1 MLRVAYCVLRVA
13 YFVFAHPP
21 LRVYNPPQEGAM
33 ETADLIL
40 TGGTVVTMN
49 DRYDIWEPGA
59 VAIRDGAIVA
69 VGPAEEVA
77 REWTAREVV
86 DCSDHAII
94 PGLINAHTHAPMTL
108 VRGLADDLRL
118 DVWLIGYMMPVERE
132 FVRPD
137 FCWLGTQLA
146 CAEMIRTGVTCFGD
160 MYYYEE
166 AVADATAQVGMRAVC
181 AQSVLKFPTPDA
193 TSYDD
198 GLRLAQDFIGRWRG
212 HHLIVPALGPHA
224 AYTAT
229 AEMLQEC
236 ARLALAYDVPIHIH
250 ISETAQEVQ
259 DHRAEYGM
267 PIIPWVKKQGILEAK
282 TTAVHCVHLDEGEM
296 HTLLHHGT
304 GVAHNPT
311 SNLKLASGIAPVA
324 RMLALGLNVG
334 IGTDGPASN
343 NDLDMFEE
351 MRLAALLAKGVT
363 GDPTA
368 LPARQA
374 LAMATI
380 MGARA
385 LHIAHLTGSLEVG
398 KRADIAIVHLD
409 DLHLTPRF
417 HRDPDS
423 IYSLLV
429 YAAKGHDVRHV
440 LCDGRWLMRDRVLMT
455 VDPEALRAQAAE
467 MARKIDH
474 FLRVREES
482 ILSKLVAISGVARER
497 TFEVQVKVRL
507 ADDAGVLTVL
517 SGGELPIVKS
527 SRRRQYDTYFLFD
540 DSDRS
545 RLRYREEEMLDEAGE
560 VTDVRYRLT
569 LTTDAKER
577 EFPHSILLSRSRFD
591 APANRS
597 LRFYREYF
605 KPADELEVHKE
616 RRRYHIRFGGTDF
629 AVNLDRVTHPELPGF
644 FLELKSR
651 TWSAQDAERKADLIG
666 ELLQIFGVQ
675 EQELVRREYLDLARE
690 AVERKT

>member
-1 MLRVAYCVLRVA
+1 
-13 YFVFAHPP
+13 
-21 LRVYNPPQEGAM
+21 M
-33 ETADLIL
+33 EQADLIL
-40 TGGTVVTMN
+40 TGGVVLTMN
-49 DRYDIWEPGA
+49 DRYDLYDPGA

-69 VGPAEEVA
+69 VGPAEEIA
-77 REWTAREVV
+77 QGWSAREVV
-86 DCSDHAII
+86 DCRGCAIL

-146 CAEMIRTGVTCFGD
+146 CAEMIRSGITCFGD

-166 AVADATAQVGMRAVC
+166 AVADAAAQVGMRAVC
-181 AQSVLKFPTPDA
+181 AQSILKFPTPDA
-193 TSYDD
+193 LSYDE
-198 GLRLAQDFIGRWRG
+198 GLRLAEDFIGRWKG
-212 HHLIVPALGPHA
+212 HHLVIPAVGPHA

-229 AEMLQEC
+229 AEMLRDC
-236 ARLALAYDVPIHIH
+236 AQLALAYDVPIHIH
-250 ISETAQEVQ
+250 VAETAQEVQ

-267 PIIPWVKKQGILEAK
+267 PVVPWVKKLGLLEAK
-282 TTAVHCVHLDEGEM
+282 VTAVHCVHLDEGEM
-296 HTLLHHGT
+296 HTLLHHGA

-324 RMLALGLNVG
+324 RMLALGLPVG

-351 MRLAALLAKGVT
+351 IRLAALLAKGVT

-374 LAMATI
+374 LAMATRL
-380 MGARA
+380 GAQA

-398 KRADIAIVHLD
+398 KRADIAVVNLE

-417 HRDPDS
+417 GRDPDG

-429 YAAKGHDVRHV
+429 YAAKAGDVRHV
-440 LCDGRWLMRDRVLMT
+440 LCDGRWLMRDRVLLT
-455 VDPEALRAQAAE
+455 VDVEGLRAQAME
-467 MARKIDH
+467 IARKIDR
-474 FLRVREES
+474 FLSVREES
-482 ILSKLVAISGVARER
+482 VLSKLLAISSVAREK
-497 TFEVQVKVRL
+497 TFEVQVKVHL
-507 ADDAGVLTVL
+507 ADDAGVLAVL
-517 SGGELPIVKS
+517 SSGTLPVVEHS
-527 SRRRQYDTYFLFD
+527 QRRQYDTYFLF
-540 DSDRS
+540 SDPEHS
-545 RLRYREEEMLDEAGE
+545 RLRYREDELLDENGQ

-569 LTTDAKER
+569 LTTEGKER
-577 EFPHSILLSRSRFD
+577 EFPHSVLLSRSRFD
-591 APANRS
+591 APATRS

-605 KPADELEVHKE
+605 KPAQELEIHKE
-616 RRRYHIRFGGTDF
+616 RRRYHIRYGGTDF
-629 AVNLDRVTHPELPGF
+629 AVNLDRVVQPPLPGY

-651 TWSAQDAERKADLIG
+651 TWSAQDAERKAELLG
-666 ELLQIFGVQ
+666 ELLAIFGAEE
-675 EQELVRREYLDLARE
+675 EQLVRREYLDLARE
-690 AVERKT
+690 HTKGG